1 MMTRLTAYR
10 KTLLICLIL
19 WASIVAVFSAERFF
33 MLHHFVSDD
42 IRSRYAGDLAALFAK
57 GLLFDIKIASVA
69 AAFPFLIGLF
79 GLTTQK
85 TAAFTLR
92 LLPTVATVLFLT
104 AFAAALGNWFYYSVY
119 DRQFDVFVFG
129 LADEDTRAVL
139 KTVWSDYPVI
149 PCLVALIAAA
159 FVFGKIFSL
168 IRRRTR
174 FQTTSWGKTAWIAAI
189 LLPVLALAAGIRG
202 SFGKFPLRQ
211 TAMQISA
218 APQINKLVPN
228 ALTSLSWAVNEYRN
242 SNDFHPVS
250 DEDGSRLISTLLDKK
265 TNADLTQ
272 LFAQTAAN
280 AAVEK
285 HRPNVVLTVME
296 SMSAHLLNMDN
307 PERDLLGELGK
318 HWQQD
323 WVYRKFVSEGDGT
336 SDTLHR
342 FFVRSPRLNLSQSL
356 AKNKTFPGNMFKPY
370 LDAGYRVVY
379 ITAGNGGWRD
389 FDTFLRHLGVNEII
403 DENTLKTHYPEAK
416 SDTWGVPDE
425 FMFRYAEEELARAE
439 KSGTPVFIMMMSVT
453 NHPPY
458 RLPAPHQAKN
468 FRLDEQEQK
477 RLANLASGKE
487 LNEIFNTF
495 RYSNDQLGRFIGKVK
510 TIAPD
515 TIIAATG
522 DHNMRAIGY
531 PESADAA
538 LGHSVPFYL
547 YVPQA
552 YRGSAEYH
560 PERAGSHKDIL
571 PTLYNLSLSKSRYYQ
586 TGCNLTAPQPDSAWC
601 GYGYNPEVIIT
612 ERGFYHQHSKAF
624 HKWDNKNIQTAESR
638 PSTPDNEDQAIIR
651 RASAYTPFLEWQ
663 INRIISTQ

>member
-1 MMTRLTAYR
+1 MITRLAAYR
-10 KTLLICLIL
+10 KTLLTCLIL
-19 WASIVAVFSAERFF
+19 WVSIVAVFSAERFF

-42 IRSRYAGDLAALFAK
+42 IRSRYAGDLAALFVK
-57 GLLFDIKIASVA
+57 GLLFDIKIASIT

-79 GLTTQK
+79 GLTSQK

-92 LLPTVATVLFLT
+92 LLPTVATVLSLT
-104 AFAAALGNWFYYSVY
+104 PFAAALGNWFYYSVY

-129 LADEDTRAVL
+129 LAEEDTSAVL

-149 PCLVALIAAA
+149 SCLAALIAAA
-159 FVFGKIFSL
+159 FVFSKIFSL
-168 IRRRTR
+168 IRRSTR
-174 FQTTSWGKTAWIAAI
+174 FQTTSWGKTAWIAAV
-189 LLPVLALAAGIRG
+189 LLPILALAAGIRG

-250 DEDGSRLISTLLDKK
+250 DEDGSRLISTLLDNK
-265 TNADLTQ
+265 TDADLTQ

-571 PTLYNLSLSKSRYYQ
+571 PTLYNLSLSKARYYQ
-586 TGCNLTAPQPDSAWC
+586 TGCNLTAPQPDSPWC

-624 HKWDNKNIQTAESR
+624 HKWDNQNIQTAESR
-638 PSTPDNEDQAIIR
+638 PSTPDGEDQAIIR

-663 INRIISTQ
+663 INRIVSTQ

>member
-42 IRSRYAGDLAALFAK
+42 IRSRYAGDLAALFVK

-79 GLTTQK
+79 GLATQK
-85 TAAFTLR
+85 TA
-92 LLPTVATVLFLT
+92 
-104 AFAAALGNWFYYSVY
+104 
-119 DRQFDVFVFG
+119 
-129 LADEDTRAVL
+129 
-139 KTVWSDYPVI
+139 
-149 PCLVALIAAA
+149 ALIAAA

-168 IRRRTR
+168 IRRRTC
-174 FQTTSWGKTAWIAAI
+174 FQTTSWEKTAWIAAV
-189 LLPVLALAAGIRG
+189 LLPTLALAAGIRG

-265 TNADLTQ
+265 TDADLTQ

>member
-1 MMTRLTAYR
+1 MMTRLAAYR

-42 IRSRYAGDLAALFAK
+42 IRSRYAGDLAAFFVK

-79 GLTTQK
+79 GLATQK

-149 PCLVALIAAA
+149 PCLAALIAAA

-174 FQTTSWGKTAWIAAI
+174 FQTTSWGKTAWIAAV
-189 LLPVLALAAGIRG
+189 LLPVLALASGIRG

-265 TNADLTQ
+265 TDADLTQ

-370 LDAGYRVVY
+370 LDASYRVVY

-624 HKWDNKNIQTAESR
+624 HKWDNKNIQTAESH

>member
-1 MMTRLTAYR
+1 MMTRLAAYR

-19 WASIVAVFSAERFF
+19 WVSIVAVFSAERFF

-42 IRSRYAGDLAALFAK
+42 IRSRYAGDLAALFIK
-57 GLLFDIKIASVA
+57 GLLFDIKIASVT

-79 GLTTQK
+79 GLTSQK
-85 TAAFTLR
+85 TAALTVR
-92 LLPTVATVLFLT
+92 LLPTVATVLSLT
-104 AFAAALGNWFYYSVY
+104 AFAAALGNWFYFSVY

-129 LADEDTRAVL
+129 LAEEDTSAVL

-149 PCLVALIAAA
+149 SCLAALIAAA
-159 FVFGKIFSL
+159 FVLGKMFSI
-168 IRRRTR
+168 IRRSTR

-189 LLPVLALAAGIRG
+189 LLPTLALAAGIRG

-218 APQINKLVPN
+218 ATQINKLVPN
-228 ALTSLSWAVNEYRN
+228 ALTSLSCAVNEYRN
-242 SNDFHPVS
+242 SNNFNAVS
-250 DEDGSRLISTLLDKK
+250 DEDGSRLISTLLNKK
-265 TNADLTQ
+265 TDADLTQ

-370 LDAGYRVVY
+370 LDAGYHVVY

-458 RLPAPHQAKN
+458 HLPAPHQLKN
-468 FRLDEQEQK
+468 FRLEEQEQK

-510 TIAPD
+510 TITPD

-531 PESADAA
+531 PESADVA

-601 GYGYNPEVIIT
+601 SYGYNPEVIIT

-624 HKWDNKNIQTAESR
+624 HKWDNQNIQTAESH
-638 PSTPDNEDQAIIR
+638 PSTPDGEDQAIIR

>member
-1 MMTRLTAYR
+1 MMTRLAAYR

-42 IRSRYAGDLAALFAK
+42 IRSRYAGDLAALFVK

-79 GLTTQK
+79 GLATQK

-149 PCLVALIAAA
+149 PCLAALIAAA

-174 FQTTSWGKTAWIAAI
+174 FQTTSWGKTAWIAAV
-189 LLPVLALAAGIRG
+189 LLPTLALAAGIRG

-265 TNADLTQ
+265 TDADLTQ

-342 FFVRSPRLNLSQSL
+342 FFVRSPRLNLSQSA

-531 PESADAA
+531 PESNETA

-547 YVPQA
+547 YIPPA
-552 YRGSAEYH
+552 YRTHAAYH

-571 PTLYNLSLSKSRYYQ
+571 PTLYNLSLSKARYYQ

>member
-1 MMTRLTAYR
+1 MMTRLATYR

-19 WASIVAVFSAERFF
+19 WASIVAVFSVERFF

-42 IRSRYAGDLAALFAK
+42 IRSRYAGDLAALFVK

-85 TAAFTLR
+85 TATFTLR

-129 LADEDTRAVL
+129 LAEEDTSAVL

-149 PCLVALIAAA
+149 SCLAALIAAA
-159 FVFGKIFSL
+159 FVLGKMFSL
-168 IRRRTR
+168 IRRSTR
-174 FQTTSWGKTAWIAAI
+174 FQTTSCGKTAWIAAI
-189 LLPVLALAAGIRG
+189 LLPTLALAAGIRG

-272 LFAQTAAN
+272 LFAQTVAN

-356 AKNKTFPGNMFKPY
+356 AKNKTFPSNMFKPY

-416 SDTWGVPDE
+416 SETWGVPDE

-495 RYSNDQLGRFIGKVK
+495 RYSNDQLGHFIGKVK

-638 PSTPDNEDQAIIR
+638 PSTPDGEDQAIIR

>member
-1 MMTRLTAYR
+1 MMTRLAAYR

-19 WASIVAVFSAERFF
+19 WVSIVAVFSVERFF

-42 IRSRYAGDLAALFAK
+42 IRSRYAGDLAALFVK

-79 GLTTQK
+79 GLITQK

-149 PCLVALIAAA
+149 PCLAALIAAA
-159 FVFGKIFSL
+159 FVFGKIFNL
-168 IRRRTR
+168 IRHRTR
-174 FQTTSWGKTAWIAAI
+174 FQTTSWGKTAWIAAV

-242 SNDFHPVS
+242 SNNFHPVS

-265 TNADLTQ
+265 TDADLTQ

-356 AKNKTFPGNMFKPY
+356 AKNKIFPGNMFKPY

-379 ITAGNGGWRD
+379 IT
-389 FDTFLRHLGVNEII
+389 
-403 DENTLKTHYPEAK
+403 
-416 SDTWGVPDE
+416 
-425 FMFRYAEEELARAE
+425 
-439 KSGTPVFIMMMSVT
+439 
-453 NHPPY
+453 
-458 RLPAPHQAKN
+458 
-468 FRLDEQEQK
+468 
-477 RLANLASGKE
+477 
-487 LNEIFNTF
+487 
-495 RYSNDQLGRFIGKVK
+495 
-510 TIAPD
+510 
-515 TIIAATG
+515 
-522 DHNMRAIGY
+522 
-531 PESADAA
+531 
-538 LGHSVPFYL
+538 
-547 YVPQA
+547 
-552 YRGSAEYH
+552 
-560 PERAGSHKDIL
+560 
-571 PTLYNLSLSKSRYYQ
+571 
-586 TGCNLTAPQPDSAWC
+586 
-601 GYGYNPEVIIT
+601 
-612 ERGFYHQHSKAF
+612 
-624 HKWDNKNIQTAESR
+624 
-638 PSTPDNEDQAIIR
+638 
-651 RASAYTPFLEWQ
+651 
-663 INRIISTQ
+663 